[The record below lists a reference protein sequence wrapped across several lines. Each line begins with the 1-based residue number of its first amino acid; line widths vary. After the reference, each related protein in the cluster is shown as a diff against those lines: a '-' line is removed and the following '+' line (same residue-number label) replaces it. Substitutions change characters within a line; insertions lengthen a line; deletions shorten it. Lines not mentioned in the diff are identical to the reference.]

1 MVGALYKRTVVT
13 WQLNP
18 LANPSANPLNAV
30 SQHIQACY
38 HPAMLH
44 ITDLTFRIAGRPLFE
59 TTSATVPQGHKVG
72 LVGRNGTGKTTL
84 FKLISGEL
92 HADSGTVSLSG
103 RARVGQVQ
111 QEAPGGKTSLI
122 DTVLTADTERQSL
135 LDEAETNKNPH
146 RIGEIHTR
154 LADIQ
159 AHAAPARAA
168 SILAGLGFDET
179 TQQQSCDNFSGGWRM
194 RVALAA
200 ALFSR
205 PDLLLLDEP
214 TNHLDLEAVLW
225 LEQYLATWQGT
236 LVVISHDRSLLNKV
250 TDEIIHL
257 EHRKLVR
264 YTGNYDRFERT
275 RRERLELDA
284 KMRVKQQAARRHI
297 ELFVDRFRA
306 QANKARQAQ
315 SRIKMLA
322 RMQPI
327 ASVLEENTNTFV
339 FPNPAPLAP
348 PILTLEDAEVGY
360 EENNP
365 VLTNLNL
372 RIDMD
377 DRIALLGANGNGKS
391 TLIKLL
397 SKRLEPSAGTL
408 RKSGKLKVGYFAQHQ
423 TEELDANGTAYSH
436 MARLLPDLP
445 ESKVRA
451 RLGQFSFSQ
460 DMANTE
466 VRNLSG
472 GEKAR
477 LLFALMGRLSPHIL
491 LLDEPTNH
499 LDVDSREALV
509 EALNDYEG
517 AVILV
522 SHDANL
528 IELVC
533 DRLWLVKDG
542 SCGTFDGDLDDYRK
556 SLLEGRRAARRQE
569 KENGTSTNKRNA
581 RRDRA
586 QARAANAELR
596 KSVKKAEQHMEK
608 LQFEQTNLEAQLADS
623 DVYNGS
629 TTDLMKIQ
637 VRLGEIKS
645 NVSKAEEKWLKA
657 SASLEEAT

>member
-1 MVGALYKRTVVT
+1 MLRINE
-13 WQLNP
+13 LN
-18 LANPSANPLNAV
+18 
-30 SQHIQACY
+30 
-38 HPAMLH
+38 
-44 ITDLTFRIAGRPLFE
+44 FRIAGRPLFE
-59 TTSATVPQGHKVG
+59 LASATVAPGHKVG
-72 LVGRNGTGKTTL
+72 LVGRNGSGKSTL
-84 FKLISGEL
+84 FKLITGEL
-92 HADSGTVSLSG
+92 LADSGTVSLSG
-103 RARVGQVQ
+103 RARIGQVQ
-111 QEAPGGKTSLI
+111 QEAPAGNISLI
-122 DTVLTADTERQSL
+122 DTVLAADTERQSL
-135 LDEAETNKNPH
+135 IEEADTTSDPL
-146 RIGEIHTR
+146 RIAEIHTR
-154 LADIQ
+154 LADIE

-179 TQQQSCDNFSGGWRM
+179 TQQQPCDNFSGGWRM

-225 LEQYLATWQGT
+225 LEQYLAAWQGT
-236 LVVISHDRSLLNKV
+236 LLVISHDRSLLNKV
-250 TDEIIHL
+250 TEEIIHL
-257 EHRKLVR
+257 EHNKLVR
-264 YTGNYDRFERT
+264 YTGNYDRFEKT

-284 KMRVKQQAARRHI
+284 KMRMKQEAARKHI
-297 ELFVDRFRA
+297 ESFVDRFRA

-327 ASVLEENTNTFV
+327 ASVMEEKTSAFV

-348 PILTLEDAEVGY
+348 PILTLEDTEVGY
-360 EENNP
+360 EAGKP
-365 VLTNLNL
+365 ILTNLNL

-397 SKRLEPSAGTL
+397 SERLQPSAGTL
-408 RKSGKLKVGYFAQHQ
+408 RKSGKLKIGYFAQHQ
-423 TEELDANGTAYSH
+423 TEELDANGTAFSH

-445 ESKVRA
+445 DSKVRG

-460 DMANTE
+460 DKANTE
-466 VRNLSG
+466 VQNLSG

-477 LLFALMGRLSPHIL
+477 LLFALMGRHSPHIL

-499 LDVDSREALV
+499 LDVDAREALV
-509 EALNDYEG
+509 EALNDYQG

-533 DRLWLVKDG
+533 DRLWIVEKG
-542 SCGTFDGDLDDYRK
+542 TCNTFDGDLEDYRK
-556 SLLEGRRAARRQE
+556 SFLESRRASRRQE
-569 KENGTSTNKRNA
+569 KNNGPSSNKKNA

-586 QARAANAELR
+586 LARAAQSELR
-596 KSVKKAEQHMEK
+596 KSAKSAEQRMEK
-608 LQFEQTNLEAQLADS
+608 LQAEQAKIEAKLADPN
-623 DVYNGS
+623 VYNGS
-629 TTDLMKIQ
+629 TSDLMKLQ
-637 VRLGEIKS
+637 VQLGEAKS
-645 NVSKAEEKWLKA
+645 KASKAEEKWLEA
-657 SASLEEAT
+657 SSSLEEAAQ

>member
-1 MVGALYKRTVVT
+1 M
-13 WQLNP
+13 
-18 LANPSANPLNAV
+18 
-30 SQHIQACY
+30 
-38 HPAMLH
+38 
-44 ITDLTFRIAGRPLFE
+44 
-59 TTSATVPQGHKVG
+59 
-72 LVGRNGTGKTTL
+72 
-84 FKLISGEL
+84 
-92 HADSGTVSLSG
+92 SG
-103 RARVGQVQ
+103 RARLGQVQ
-111 QEAPGGKTSLI
+111 QEAPGGNTSLI
-122 DTVLTADTERQSL
+122 DTVLAADTERQSL
-135 LDEAETNKNPH
+135 LDEAETTADPH

-154 LADIQ
+154 LADIE
-159 AHAAPARAA
+159 AHTAPARAA
-168 SILAGLGFDET
+168 AILAGLGFDEA
-179 TQQQSCDNFSGGWRM
+179 TQQQPCDNFSGGWRM
-194 RVALAA
+194 RVALASV
-200 ALFSR
+200 LFSQ

-225 LEQYLATWQGT
+225 LEQYLSAWRGT

-257 EHRKLVR
+257 EHLKLVR

-275 RRERLELDA
+275 RRERLELDS
-284 KMRVKQQAARRHI
+284 KMRIKQEAARKHI
-297 ELFVDRFRA
+297 ESFVDRFKA

-327 ASVLEENTNTFV
+327 ASVIEEKTSSFE
-339 FPNPAPLAP
+339 FPNPDPLAP
-348 PILTLEDAEVGY
+348 PILTLEGTEVGY
-360 EENNP
+360 EEDNP
-365 VLTNLNL
+365 ILTNLNL

-397 SKRLEPSAGTL
+397 SERLNPSAGTL
-408 RKSGKLKVGYFAQHQ
+408 RKSGKLRVGYFAQHQ

-445 ESKVRA
+445 ESKVRG

-460 DMANTE
+460 DKANTE

-477 LLFALMGRLSPHIL
+477 LLFALMGRHAPHIL

-499 LDVDSREALV
+499 LDVDAREALV
-509 EALNDYEG
+509 EALNDYKG

-533 DRLWLVKDG
+533 DRLWIVGNG
-542 SCGTFDGDLDDYRK
+542 SCNSFDGDLDDYRR
-556 SLLEGRRAARRQE
+556 SLLENRRAARRQE
-569 KENGTSTNKRNA
+569 KGNGTSTNKRNA

-586 QARAANAELR
+586 QARAENAELR
-596 KSVKKAEQHMEK
+596 KSVRSAEQHMEK
-608 LQFEQTNLEAQLADS
+608 LQAQQVKIEAKLADPE
-623 DVYNGS
+623 VYNGS
-629 TTDLMKIQ
+629 TTELMKLQ

-645 NVSKAEEKWLKA
+645 NVSTAEEKWLEA
-657 SASLEEAT
+657 SATLEEAAQ

>member
-1 MVGALYKRTVVT
+1 
-13 WQLNP
+13 
-18 LANPSANPLNAV
+18 
-30 SQHIQACY
+30 
-38 HPAMLH
+38 MLH

-59 TTSATVPQGHKVG
+59 TASATVPQGHKVG

-122 DTVLTADTERQSL
+122 DTVLAADTERQSL
-135 LDEAETNKNPH
+135 LDEAETTQDPH

-154 LADIQ
+154 LADIE

-168 SILAGLGFDET
+168 SILAGLGFDEV
-179 TQQQSCDNFSGGWRM
+179 TQQQPCDNFSGGWRM

-200 ALFSR
+200 ALFAR

-225 LEQYLATWQGT
+225 LEQYLAAWQGT

-264 YTGNYDRFERT
+264 YTGNYDQFENT

-297 ELFVDRFRA
+297 ESFVDRFRA

-327 ASVLEENTNTFV
+327 ASVMEEKTSTFV

-348 PILTLEDAEVGY
+348 PILTLEDTEVGY

-397 SKRLEPSAGTL
+397 SKRLDPSAGTL
-408 RKSGKLKVGYFAQHQ
+408 RKSGKLRVGYFAQHQ

-445 ESKVRA
+445 ESKVRS
-451 RLGQFSFSQ
+451 RLGQFNFSQ

-466 VRNLSG
+466 VRSLSG

-477 LLFALMGRLSPHIL
+477 LLFALMGRHSPHIL

-509 EALNDYEG
+509 EALNDYKG

-533 DRLWLVKDG
+533 DRLWIVENG

-556 SLLEGRRAARRQE
+556 SLLESRRAARRQE
-569 KENGTSTNKRNA
+569 KGNGTSANKRNA

-596 KSVKKAEQHMEK
+596 KSVKKAEQRMEK
-608 LQFEQTNLEAQLADS
+608 LQTEQAKLEAQLADPE
-623 DVYNGS
+623 VYNGS
-629 TTDLMKIQ
+629 TADLMKLQ

-645 NVSKAEEKWLKA
+645 GVSSAEEKWLEA
-657 SASLEEAT
+657 SAMLEEAS

>member
-1 MVGALYKRTVVT
+1 
-13 WQLNP
+13 
-18 LANPSANPLNAV
+18 
-30 SQHIQACY
+30 
-38 HPAMLH
+38 MLH

-59 TTSATVPQGHKVG
+59 TASATVPQGHKVG

-122 DTVLTADTERQSL
+122 DTVLAADTERQSL
-135 LDEAETNKNPH
+135 LDEAETTQDPH

-154 LADIQ
+154 LADIE

-168 SILAGLGFDET
+168 SILAGLGFDEA
-179 TQQQSCDNFSGGWRM
+179 TQQQTCDNFSGGWRM

-200 ALFSR
+200 ALFAR

-225 LEQYLATWQGT
+225 LEQYLAAWQGT

-297 ELFVDRFRA
+297 ESFVDRFRA

-327 ASVLEENTNTFV
+327 ASVMEEKTSTFA
-339 FPNPAPLAP
+339 FPNPDPLAP
-348 PILTLEDAEVGY
+348 PILTLEDTEVGY
-360 EENNP
+360 EDGNP

-408 RKSGKLKVGYFAQHQ
+408 RKSGKLRVGYFAQHQ
-423 TEELDANGTAYSH
+423 TEELDANGTAFSH

-477 LLFALMGRLSPHIL
+477 LLFALMGRHSPHIL

-509 EALNDYEG
+509 EALNDYQG

-533 DRLWLVKDG
+533 DRLWIVENG
-542 SCGTFDGDLDDYRK
+542 SCGALDGDLDDYRK
-556 SLLEGRRAARRQE
+556 SLLESRRAARRQE
-569 KENGTSTNKRNA
+569 KGNGTSANKRNA

-596 KSVKKAEQHMEK
+596 RSVKNAEQRMEK
-608 LQFEQTNLEAQLADS
+608 LQTEQAKLEAELADPK
-623 DVYNGS
+623 VYNGS
-629 TTDLMKIQ
+629 TADLMKLQ

-645 NVSKAEEKWLKA
+645 NVSKAEEKWLEA
-657 SASLEEAT
+657 SATLEEAT